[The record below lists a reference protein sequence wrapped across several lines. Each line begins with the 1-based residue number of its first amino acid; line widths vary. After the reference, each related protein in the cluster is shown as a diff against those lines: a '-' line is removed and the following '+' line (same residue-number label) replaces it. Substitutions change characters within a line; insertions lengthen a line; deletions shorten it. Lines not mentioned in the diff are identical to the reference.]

1 MSATLFQDHDDFEEY
16 GALVVDTSE
25 QIDEDVSLKQIRESD
40 SFLTNED
47 KDTSCTNN
55 SLTEINL
62 NTASFLDGSSSNSS
76 WTPPLSS
83 SAQLSPS
90 SISASISAAK
100 THRRGKKVNNFVLF
114 IFSCKQV
121 GFVVD

>member
-16 GALVVDTSE
+16 DALVVDTSE
-25 QIDEDVSLKQIRESD
+25 QIDGDVSQKQIRESD

-55 SLTEINL
+55 SLLEINL

-114 IFSCKQV
+114 LFPLANK
-121 GFVVD
+121 

>member
-25 QIDEDVSLKQIRESD
+25 QIDEDVSQKQNRESD

-47 KDTSCTNN
+47 KNTSCTNN

-100 THRRGKKVNNFVLF
+100 THRRGKKVNNVVLF
-114 IFSCKQV
+114 FYLFQASR
-121 GFVVD
+121 FL